1 MRQRENQ
8 KMKSNFKSY
17 YELPLMLTAAD
28 ISGILGMSLNN
39 CYELLKTPGFPVI
52 YVSKCRMVVPKD
64 KFIAW
69 MDKQVS

>member
-1 MRQRENQ
+1 MKGKS
-8 KMKSNFKSY
+8 KMKSTFKGY
-17 YELPLMLTAAD
+17 DELPLILTVAD

-39 CYELLKTPGFPVI
+39 CYNLIKTPGFPVI
-52 YVSKCRMVVPKD
+52 YVSKRKMVIPKD

>member
-1 MRQRENQ
+1 
-8 KMKSNFKSY
+8 MKSNFKSY
-17 YELPLMLTAAD
+17 DELPLMLTASD

-39 CYELLKTPGFPVI
+39 CYELLKTPGFPVL
-52 YVSKCRMVVPKD
+52 YVSKRRMVVPKD